1 MLFPKNYSNCGG
13 ECLCDSCCYG
23 LPVHYIKRSGIMEYY
38 CRRNSGETVEVGVCK
53 DYENAG
59 Y

>member
-38 CRRNSGETVEVGVCK
+38 CRRNSEETVEVGVCK
-53 DYENAG
+53 DYENIEK
-59 Y
+59 